1 MKNVALVGLGRWGKN
16 ILRELVNLHTEV
28 TVLLN
33 TPNTE
38 KEQWLRENYPS
49 VAYTYSKEDIIE
61 NPDIT
66 HVCVATPMGT
76 HFDVAKDFIVAG
88 KKVFLEKP
96 ITIESKE
103 GRELLALVGEK
114 GSDFMVGHIFL
125 YHECLRTLKELLEGK
140 KVIVVQIE
148 KTARSEQDI
157 TAAKELF
164 YDAFIHEISI
174 VLKLFGQPVH
184 TTLLDSGNALEM
196 DFATFK
202 VTIQVKKSQ
211 GEKVRRF
218 EVETTTGGYLWLN
231 DTLFEKGNSTPL
243 STPTTSPLN
252 NELGIFLNTY
262 DALKSEISLNNEI
275 GVQSVEILETLWA
288 QLKLTS

>member
-103 GRELLALVGEK
+103 GRKFAVSEMKRVVKPNGYILVYVM
-114 GSDFMVGHIFL
+114 S
-125 YHECLRTLKELLEGK
+125 
-140 KVIVVQIE
+140 
-148 KTARSEQDI
+148 
-157 TAAKELF
+157 
-164 YDAFIHEISI
+164 
-174 VLKLFGQPVH
+174 
-184 TTLLDSGNALEM
+184 
-196 DFATFK
+196 
-202 VTIQVKKSQ
+202 
-211 GEKVRRF
+211 
-218 EVETTTGGYLWLN
+218 
-231 DTLFEKGNSTPL
+231 
-243 STPTTSPLN
+243 
-252 NELGIFLNTY
+252 TY
-262 DALKSEISLNNEI
+262 DEFHKEMIKNI
-275 GVQSVEILETLWA
+275 DFGVEVDLFFSPSKTENSFYI
-288 QLKLTS
+288 KL